1 VTSLPPKCSASVTLD
16 PHQFGRAAAD
26 IEQDGAASVRIEQRR
41 AADHGERRLGLAV
54 DHFEPDAGLGCDLI
68 AKTVG
73 IVRGAAGF
81 GRDQP
86 QPRGVFRSH
95 LIAADTQ
102 RSDSAADRGVADAAG
117 RGDALPQPDDP

>member
-1 VTSLPPKCSASVTLD
+1 MRGTAVAAFRVAFD

-41 AADHGERRLGLAV
+41 AADHGKRRFGLAV
-54 DHFEPDAGLGCDLI
+54 DHLEPDAGLGRYLI

-73 IVRGAAGF
+73 IVGRAAGF

-86 QPRGVFRSH
+86 QPRGVFRPH
-95 LIAADTQ
+95 LVAADAQ
-102 RSDSAADRGVADAAG
+102 RSDGAADRGVADAAG